1 MLQVE
6 TEKNASHRSLLPE
19 GQWVTGEEAVSKVKW
34 ISRAVNMQ
42 DREEDGLADRKGRK
56 REENVTQ
63 G

>member
-1 MLQVE
+1 MQVE
-6 TEKNASHRSLLPE
+6 TEKNASHPSLLPE
-19 GQWVTGEEAVSKVKW
+19 GQWVTGDEAVSKVKW

-42 DREEDGLADRKGRK
+42 EQRRGWAPDRKGRN